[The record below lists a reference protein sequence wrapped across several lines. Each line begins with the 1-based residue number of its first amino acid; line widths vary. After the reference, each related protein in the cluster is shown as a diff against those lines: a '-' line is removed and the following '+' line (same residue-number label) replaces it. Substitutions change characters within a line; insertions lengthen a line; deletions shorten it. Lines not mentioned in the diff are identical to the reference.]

1 MKNKAVLLDLH
12 KVWGKHLKAYA
23 RKVQEQLPAVSQ
35 PADPSLPPS
44 VSLDLPQQ
52 QSVCAVV
59 NTCEYCSET
68 TGQLADTVSKQLDAE
83 QAALV
88 NLEGPQEDFQGA
100 VMAGMRVLV
109 AALESRVAGSLQ
121 ARPNLKPSS
130 SSNPNPNPRGAR
142 WRR

>member
-1 MKNKAVLLDLH
+1 M
-12 KVWGKHLKAYA
+12 WGKHLKAYA

-68 TGQLADTVSKQLDAE
+68 TGQLADTVSKQLTPT
-83 QAALV
+83 LT
-88 NLEGPQEDFQGA
+88 LTLTPTLTLSPH
-100 VMAGMRVLV
+100 R
-109 AALESRVAGSLQ
+109 
-121 ARPNLKPSS
+121 
-130 SSNPNPNPRGAR
+130 NPNPNPNPNP
-142 WRR
+142 

>member
-23 RKVQEQLPAVSQ
+23 RKVEEQLPAISQ

-59 NTCEYCSET
+59 NTCAYRAHPT
-68 TGQLADTVSKQLDAE
+68 
-83 QAALV
+83 
-88 NLEGPQEDFQGA
+88 
-100 VMAGMRVLV
+100 
-109 AALESRVAGSLQ
+109 
-121 ARPNLKPSS
+121 PSS
-130 SSNPNPNPRGAR
+130 PCPQLSP
-142 WRR
+142 

>member
-1 MKNKAVLLDLH
+1 M
-12 KVWGKHLKAYA
+12 
-23 RKVQEQLPAVSQ
+23 
-35 PADPSLPPS
+35 
-44 VSLDLPQQ
+44 
-52 QSVCAVV
+52 V

-121 ARPNLKPSS
+121 ARPNLNPSS
-130 SSNPNPNPRGAR
+130 SPNNPKTNPRWAR